1 MAITNFS
8 LTSSTYRNHPSAS
21 LTCSLNSSPR
31 SSSPDSVFL
40 PDATGPSYNP
50 LVYQAVKLLGPPA
63 TFDASKL
70 EVIFKGEEKDQYR
83 RRRILPRTYN
93 LSHCDFTADLTLT
106 ISNVLHHDQLRGW
119 YNKDDVVAQWAEVKG
134 HMCLDVHCYVSGPNS
149 LLDLAAEF
157 RYYIFSK
164 ELPLVLEAVLY
175 GDRVLFSEHKELMD
189 AFVRVF
195 FHSSSRKYNR
205 VECWGP
211 LKDAAKGRFGDQI
224 QGLLA
229 EDEERSAPPKS
240 WGIPK
245 SVFQVLCTFLL

>member
-106 ISNVLHHDQLRGW
+106 ISNVLHHDQVPAYFLNFPPTTLVGITNFVPVTYTVPYR
-119 YNKDDVVAQWAEVKG
+119 YQPTYTVRYLVLSLAQ
-134 HMCLDVHCYVSGPNS
+134 
-149 LLDLAAEF
+149 F
-157 RYYIFSK
+157 RYIYC
-164 ELPLVLEAVLY
+164 V
-175 GDRVLFSEHKELMD
+175 
-189 AFVRVF
+189 VR
-195 FHSSSRKYNR
+195 Y
-205 VECWGP
+205 
-211 LKDAAKGRFGDQI
+211 
-224 QGLLA
+224 
-229 EDEERSAPPKS
+229 RSPE
-240 WGIPK
+240 
-245 SVFQVLCTFLL
+245 F